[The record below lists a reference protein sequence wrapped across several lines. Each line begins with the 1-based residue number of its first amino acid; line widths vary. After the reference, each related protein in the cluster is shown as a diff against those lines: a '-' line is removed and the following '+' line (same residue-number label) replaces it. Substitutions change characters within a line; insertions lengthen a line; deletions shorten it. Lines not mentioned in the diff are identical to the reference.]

1 MKFLPAEFHQHNGIL
16 QMTNLAREE
25 FHVMGSDAQ
34 LVVLSIGL
42 ALRDIEAVHF
52 HEDGEVYPE
61 DVPEWVKTSPYE
73 IGTMERLLNT
83 WAHQLDVTEE
93 QEVEE
98 SQNETPG
105 HVDVKG
111 KGKAKETRRAGKRK
125 AKTSDGSETKDTA
138 AQ

>member
-16 QMTNLAREE
+16 QMTNLARED

-52 HEDGEVYPE
+52 HEDGEIYPE

-73 IGTMERLLNT
+73 IGTSERLLHT
-83 WAHQLDVTEE
+83 WAQQLEVAEE
-93 QEVEE
+93 QEER
-98 SQNETPG
+98 NETPG
-105 HVDVKG
+105 RVDVKG
-111 KGKAKETRRAGKRK
+111 KGKAKETGRGGKRK
-125 AKTSDGSETKDTA
+125 AKTSDESETKDTA